1 MTRAFH
7 LTILAALAAVVTLGC
22 AVHAPAAT
30 TIAEEQRALVKARRD
45 AATAAARSAQLE
57 RDAGKE
63 RDEAG
68 RAEAQS
74 AAIAA
79 RIQSAEADIAAAEA
93 RIRILA
99 RLQAAQRMRLAE
111 RQQPIVRLT
120 AALQTMA
127 RRPSA
132 LALVQPGSTADL
144 VHVRSLLATIVP
156 VVEQRTSG
164 LRDEITRSR
173 ALRRSADLA
182 ALSLRKGRERLQSER
197 QALARLEASHRQR
210 SRRFADGAMF
220 ESDRAVALGE
230 KARDIVDL
238 MSALDQQAG
247 VREALQ
253 NLPGP
258 LLRPIRPGGIQAP
271 PDDPRAAAPR
281 NPPYR
286 LPVLGD
292 VVTGLG
298 EVSASGVRA
307 KGLTIETQ
315 AGAQVVAPTRG
326 RIAYASDYRGF
337 GKIVIIDHGQG
348 WTSLITNL
356 AALDVKVGDAVT
368 QGSPIG
374 RAGAGR
380 PTVTV
385 ELRRNGR
392 PVDITPL
399 VS

>member
-1 MTRAFH
+1 MRIVLITLPVLA
-7 LTILAALAAVVTLGC
+7 TVAALGF

-30 TIAEEQRALVKARRD
+30 TIAEEQRSLVKARRD
-45 AATAAARSAQLE
+45 AAAASARSAQLE
-57 RDAGKE
+57 RDAAAE
-63 RDEAG
+63 RDEAA
-68 RAEAQS
+68 RAEAQ
-74 AAIAA
+74 AAAVAA
-79 RIQSAEADIAAAEA
+79 RIQSAEAEIAAAEA

-99 RLQAAQRMRLAE
+99 RLQAAQRARLAE
-111 RQQPIVRLT
+111 RQQPIIRLT

-156 VVEQRTSG
+156 VVEERTSG
-164 LRDEITRSR
+164 LRDEIVRSR

-197 QALARLEASHRQR
+197 LALAKMEAAHRQR
-210 SRRFADGAMF
+210 SRQFADNAMF
-220 ESDRAVALGE
+220 ESDRAIALGE
-230 KARDIVDL
+230 RARDIVDL
-238 MSALDQQAG
+238 MSALDEQAG

-253 NLPGP
+253 SLPGP
-258 LLRPIRPGGIQAP
+258 LLRPVRPGGMQAP
-271 PDDPRAAAPR
+271 PDDPRLTQPR

-286 LPVLGD
+286 LPVFGE

-307 KGLTIETQ
+307 KGLTLETRP
-315 AGAQVVAPTRG
+315 GAQVVAPTRG
-326 RIAYASDYRGF
+326 RIAYAADYRGF

-356 AALDVKVGDAVT
+356 AGLDVKVGDVVA
-368 QGSPIG
+368 QGSPLG
-374 RAGAGR
+374 RADAGRR

>member
-1 MTRAFH
+1 MTRA
-7 LTILAALAAVVTLGC
+7 ILFPALVLAVVATLGL

-57 RDAGKE
+57 RDAASE
-63 RDEAG
+63 RDEAV
-68 RAEAQS
+68 RAEAQ
-74 AAIAA
+74 AAAVAA

-127 RRPSA
+127 RRPAA

-164 LRDEITRSR
+164 LRDEIARSR

-197 QALARLEASHRQR
+197 QALARLEATHRQR
-210 SRRFADGAMF
+210 SRQFADGAMF
-220 ESDRAVALGE
+220 ESDRAIALGE

-238 MSALDQQAG
+238 MSALDAQAG
-247 VREALQ
+247 IREALQ
-253 NLPGP
+253 SLPGP
-258 LLRPIRPGGIQAP
+258 LLRPVRPGGVQAP
-271 PDDPRAAAPR
+271 PDDPRIAQPR

-286 LPVLGD
+286 LPVLGE

-307 KGLTIETQ
+307 KGLTLETQ

-337 GKIVIIDHGQG
+337 DKIVIVDHGQG

-380 PTVTV
+380 PRVTV

-399 VS
+399 VG

>member
-1 MTRAFH
+1 MTRVFS
-7 LTILAALAAVVTLGC
+7 LTILAALAAVIALGY

-45 AATAAARSAQLE
+45 AAAAAARSAQLD

-63 RDEAG
+63 RDEAA

-74 AAIAA
+74 AAVAA

-210 SRRFADGAMF
+210 SRQFADGAMF

-253 NLPGP
+253 SLPGP
-258 LLRPIRPGGIQAP
+258 LLRPIRPGGVQAP
-271 PDDPRAAAPR
+271 SDDPRAVAPR

-286 LPVLGD
+286 LPVLGE

-315 AGAQVVAPTRG
+315 AGAQVVSPTRG

-348 WTSLITNL
+348 WTSLLTNL

-374 RAGAGR
+374 RAGPGR

>member
-1 MTRAFH
+1 MRRAV
-7 LTILAALAAVVTLGC
+7 LLATIAAAATLGF
-22 AVHAPAAT
+22 AAYAPAAT

-45 AATAAARSAQLE
+45 AAAAAARSVRLE
-57 RDAGKE
+57 RDAANE
-63 RDEAG
+63 RDEAAKA
-68 RAEAQS
+68 RAES
-74 AAIAA
+74 AAVAA

-99 RLQAAQRMRLAE
+99 RLQATQRARLAE

-132 LALVQPGSTADL
+132 LALVQPGSTSDL

-164 LRDEITRSR
+164 LREEIAKSR
-173 ALRRSADLA
+173 ALRSSADLA
-182 ALSLRKGRERLQSER
+182 AQSLRKGRERLQAER
-197 QALARLEASHRQR
+197 QALARLETSHRQR
-210 SRRFADGAMF
+210 SRRFADNAMF
-220 ESDRAVALGE
+220 ESDRSIALGE

-238 MSALDQQAG
+238 MAALDVQADI
-247 VREALQ
+247 RERLES
-253 NLPGP
+253 LPGP
-258 LLRPIRPGGIQAP
+258 LLRPMRPGGVQAP
-271 PDDPRAAAPR
+271 PDDARAATPR

-286 LPVLGD
+286 LPVLGE

-307 KGLTIETQ
+307 KGLTLETRP
-315 AGAQVVAPTRG
+315 GAQVVAPTRG

-337 GKIVIIDHGQG
+337 GKIVIIDHGDG
-348 WTSLITNL
+348 WTSLITSM

-374 RAGAGR
+374 RAGSGR

-399 VS
+399 VG